1 MCERARLC
9 LHLRPCLCDAWR
21 VARGARRTAS
31 ASSSGGSST
40 RWSFSTGARPPVCG
54 APLRGRPG
62 REPQRVC
69 ARCRLTPPPD
79 WFAQRLVCP
88 QAGEHRGQGVLRAAL
103 RVAGLRLLPEEPD
116 HALHLRH
123 LCGHRLHCLCHGVRT
138 SIPLHCPPPP
148 PVAHC
153 LGLAGVCTSSLF
165 SRARALSPFHTHC
178 LPLSLPRPR
187 SRSLADSGCVLLALA
202 VLARA
207 RASIPVRLSVH
218 SLWRRARV
226 GHIVLPQDQRLL
238 ARGPLRRRVLRQSCF
253 RPWVPCPYTLKPSAP
268 YAQHSAPHTLHLRP
282 CALQPKS

>member
-1 MCERARLC
+1 MCASARACACTCARAC
-9 LHLRPCLCDAWR
+9 AC
-21 VARGARRTAS
+21 VTRGARRAQDCIGFLFRRLVDTMEFFNRCAPSCVRRAATRAPRAGATARLRALPS
-31 ASSSGGSST
+31 HA
-40 RWSFSTGARPPVCG
+40 PP
-54 APLRGRPG
+54 
-62 REPQRVC
+62 
-69 ARCRLTPPPD
+69 
-79 WFAQRLVCP
+79 RLVCP
-88 QAGEHRGQGVLRAAL
+88 AIGLPTSWRASWARRAA
-103 RVAGLRLLPEEPD
+103 RGSTR
-116 HALHLRH
+116 
-123 LCGHRLHCLCHGVRT
+123 GRT
-138 SIPLHCPPPP
+138 TSSTRRTRSCPPS
-148 PVAHC
+148 
-153 LGLAGVCTSSLF
+153 TSSLWAPA
-165 SRARALSPFHTHC
+165 SLSLPWCAHCHPAALPPPATRRALSGPGGGLHVLSLLARALSLRFTR
-178 LPLSLPRPR
+178 LPLSLSRPR